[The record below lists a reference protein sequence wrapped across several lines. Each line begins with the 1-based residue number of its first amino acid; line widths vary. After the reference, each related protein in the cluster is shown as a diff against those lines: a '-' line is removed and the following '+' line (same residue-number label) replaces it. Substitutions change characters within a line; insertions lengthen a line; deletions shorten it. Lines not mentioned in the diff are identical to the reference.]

1 MSSLQSPL
9 SPAQAALEVLKRD
22 DARRDL
28 TAFIDYISE
37 LEGGIKPARH
47 HQLLIEKL
55 EAVERGEIKRLMVFM
70 PPGSAKSTY
79 ANRIFSA
86 WYMGRN
92 PGKLMITASH
102 SAELAEYFGKKARKI
117 AGSPEFRA
125 VFETGLD
132 PGNSAADQWA
142 LESGSEYLAT
152 SVGGSITGRRADGCI
167 IDDPVKGREEA
178 DSETIRRK
186 TLEWYRSDVWTRLK
200 PGAFVILIMT
210 RWHELDLAG
219 CLLADMVAGGEQWEV
234 LSIPA
239 IAMEDDPLG
248 RAKGE
253 PLWQEWF
260 TPEMFEEARR
270 DKRKWSS
277 LYQQQPAPDD
287 GDYFQRD
294 WIRWYSKD
302 QTPRHMRIYG
312 ASDYATKEGKG
323 DYTVHGVFGVDPN
336 DDIYVLDWWREQT
349 TSDVWIETF
358 LDLMKQYEPIAWAE
372 EKGQIM
378 AALGPFIDKRQRE
391 RRIYGHRVQYA
402 SAADKPTRARSIQ
415 ARMAMRKVYFPADA
429 PWVDSLVTEMLQF
442 PVGKNDDQ
450 VDVLSMVGR
459 MLNDM
464 ARGSVPA
471 EPEKPKFIQDA
482 TLNDLWRNQPRRS
495 AYGRI

>member
-1 MSSLQSPL
+1 
-9 SPAQAALEVLKRD
+9 VLKRD
-22 DARRDL
+22 DARESL
-28 TAFIDYISE
+28 TAFIEYISE
-37 LEGGIKPARH
+37 LEGGIVPARH

-79 ANRIFSA
+79 ANRIFGA
-86 WYMGRN
+86 WHMGRN
-92 PGKLMITASH
+92 PNSLLITASH
-102 SAELAEYFGKKARKI
+102 SAELAEYFGRKARKI
-117 AGSPEFRA
+117 AGSAEFRA

-132 PGNSAADQWA
+132 PSNAAAAEWSLD
-142 LESGSEYLAT
+142 SGAEYYAT
-152 SVGGSITGRRADGCI
+152 SVGGSVTGRRADGAI

-186 TLEWYRSDVWTRLK
+186 TLEWYRSDLWTRLK

-219 CLLADMVAGGEQWEV
+219 CLLADMAAGGEQWEV

-239 IAMEDDPLG
+239 VAMEDDPLG
-248 RAKGE
+248 RAVGE
-253 PLWQEWF
+253 PLWKEWF
-260 TPEMFEEARR
+260 TPEMFAVAKQ

-294 WIRWYSKD
+294 WIRWYNKD
-302 QTPRHMRIYG
+302 STPKHLRIYG

-323 DYTVHGVFGVDPN
+323 DYTVHGVIGVDPN
-336 DDIYVLDWWREQT
+336 DDIYVLDWWRAQT

-358 LDLMKQYEPIAWAE
+358 LDLMKQHEPIAWAV
-372 EKGQIM
+372 EKGQIL

-391 RRIYGHRVQYA
+391 RRVYGHRVQYA

-415 ARMAMRKVYFPADA
+415 ARLAMKKVYFPADA
-429 PWVDSLVTEMLQF
+429 PWIDSLVTEMLQF

-450 VDVLSMVGR
+450 VDVLSMFGR

-464 ARGSVPA
+464 AKGAVPA
-471 EPEKPKFIQDA
+471 APVPPKMLQTA
-482 TLNDLWRNQPRRS
+482 TLNDLWAAQRPARTS
-495 AYGRI
+495 GRI